1 MFQLK
6 WIWKNME
13 GKRWQYLLA
22 QLLSAICA
30 AMLLINPIISQN
42 IIDLVI
48 VGQTDPATRQ
58 TVHHT
63 EFLVPLVIGLILFAL
78 LRSALAYTMI
88 IFSERSSQH
97 TVYKIRN
104 KLYTNMQQQDMRFYA
119 HNRTGDLM
127 TRTTG
132 DLDLVRHV
140 IAWISRVAV
149 EAIVMLS
156 LIHI

>member
-63 EFLVPLVIGLILFAL
+63 EFLVPLV
-78 LRSALAYTMI
+78 
-88 IFSERSSQH
+88 
-97 TVYKIRN
+97 
-104 KLYTNMQQQDMRFYA
+104 
-119 HNRTGDLM
+119 NRTDSVCFASQCACIHDDYFQRAEFSAHRLQN
-127 TRTTG
+127 TQQAVHQYAATG
-132 DLDLVRHV
+132 Y
-140 IAWISRVAV
+140 AV
-149 EAIVMLS
+149 LCA
-156 LIHI
+156 